1 MTSRHQIRLGAD
13 IGGTFTDI
21 ALDVGGTLYSTKVLT
36 NYAAPEQAILDGIE
50 IVVRDAG
57 ITPGDID
64 IVIHGTT
71 LATNALIERRGAR
84 TALVT
89 TEGFRDVLEM
99 RTENRFEQYD
109 LSLVLPKPLI
119 PREDRFTVKGR
130 IDAQGRELQPLDEA
144 ALEAIAETIAAGSF
158 GAIAIG
164 FIHSYMNPAHEER
177 AREILSRKLG
187 IPISISAEVSP
198 QMREFERFN
207 TVCANAYVRPQMTDY
222 LSRLQVR
229 LKEMG
234 AQCPVFIIHS
244 GGGLIS
250 VETAAEFP
258 VRLVESGPAGG
269 AIFAADIAR
278 RFGLNRVVSYDMGGT
293 TAKVCLIED
302 FEPQTAR
309 TFEVARTYRFC
320 KGSGMPISIPVIEM
334 IEIGAGGG
342 SIAWVDAM
350 GRIQAGPESA
360 ASEPGPACY
369 QRGGERPAI
378 TDADLVL
385 GKLDADNF
393 AGGKIKLSLDNARA
407 AIARDVGEKLS
418 LEPQSA
424 AFGIVEVVDENMA
437 NAARVH
443 AVEHGKNIFDNT
455 VIAFGGAA
463 PLHAARL
470 CEKLGVDRCLIPR
483 GAGVGSAIGF
493 LKAPF
498 GYEALASK
506 IMRLSKFDAASINT
520 MLDQLK
526 ATAEGFVRAGTD
538 GAITREVTAFMRYAG
553 QGWEIPVPM
562 PEVPFVDADKAAIE
576 KAFKERYAQFFG
588 RAVEGPEVEFVTWS
602 VKAQD
607 IRPEGEKF
615 ALDAGGRPASGH
627 ATRKVF
633 DPASGKELET
643 AIVPR
648 DALAAGAR
656 ISGPAVI
663 VERETSTVVT
673 SPFDAVIQA
682 DGTILLVRKGL

>member
-1 MTSRHQIRLGAD
+1 M
-13 IGGTFTDI
+13 
-21 ALDVGGTLYSTKVLT
+21 
-36 NYAAPEQAILDGIE
+36 
-50 IVVRDAG
+50 
-57 ITPGDID
+57 
-64 IVIHGTT
+64 
-71 LATNALIERRGAR
+71 
-84 TALVT
+84 
-89 TEGFRDVLEM
+89 
-99 RTENRFEQYD
+99 
-109 LSLVLPKPLI
+109 
-119 PREDRFTVKGR
+119 
-130 IDAQGRELQPLDEA
+130 
-144 ALEAIAETIAAGSF
+144 
-158 GAIAIG
+158 
-164 FIHSYMNPAHEER
+164 
-177 AREILSRKLG
+177 
-187 IPISISAEVSP
+187 
-198 QMREFERFN
+198 
-207 TVCANAYVRPQMTDY
+207 
-222 LSRLQVR
+222 
-229 LKEMG
+229 
-234 AQCPVFIIHS
+234 
-244 GGGLIS
+244 
-250 VETAAEFP
+250 
-258 VRLVESGPAGG
+258 
-269 AIFAADIAR
+269 
-278 RFGLNRVVSYDMGGT
+278 
-293 TAKVCLIED
+293 
-302 FEPQTAR
+302 
-309 TFEVARTYRFC
+309 
-320 KGSGMPISIPVIEM
+320 
-334 IEIGAGGG
+334 
-342 SIAWVDAM
+342 
-350 GRIQAGPESA
+350 
-360 ASEPGPACY
+360 
-369 QRGGERPAI
+369 
-378 TDADLVL
+378 
-385 GKLDADNF
+385 
-393 AGGKIKLSLDNARA
+393 
-407 AIARDVGEKLS
+407 
-418 LEPQSA
+418 
-424 AFGIVEVVDENMA
+424 
-437 NAARVH
+437 H

-656 ISGPAVI
+656 ISDPPSSSRGNLDRRHFTVRCRDPGGWHYPARA
-663 VERETSTVVT
+663 ERALIHERH
-673 SPFDAVIQA
+673 Q
-682 DGTILLVRKGL
+682 